1 MLDKLPETLDETYE
15 RVLRDINGANRDH
28 ALHLLQCLAVAIR
41 PLRVE
46 ELAEVLAV
54 DFDVLE
60 GGNPKLNLNWRW
72 EDQEQ
77 AVLSVCSSL
86 ISIVNDNG
94 SQFVQFSHFSVK
106 EFLTSKRL
114 AQTSNDLSRHYHIYL
129 EPAHTILAQSCL
141 ATLLRL
147 GDHAD
152 ENNAKSLPLAQY
164 AAEHWV
170 THAQFQAVS
179 SHIQKGMQSF
189 FDPDKP
195 HFAAWVQIH
204 DIDGDSFG
212 LSSYGFPPSLKD
224 AAPLYYAALCGFH
237 GLAKHLL
244 VKYPTHIDAMGGN
257 QGAALHAA
265 SLRNHPGVVQLL
277 LEDGG
282 GNVDVRDPEGWSPLH
297 TASQYG
303 HHDIGRL
310 LLEHGADVNAER
322 DDHATPLHLATIDG
336 HFEVVKTLLEHNAS
350 VNVRDSGGRAP
361 LHRASENG
369 YASVARLLLEH
380 GADVSVR
387 DKDGLTP
394 LHLACYRGKLKV
406 VGLLFEKGANVDVE
420 DNNHKTPIQMASG
433 GGRYGIEKLFSERSA
448 ESRV

>member
-15 RVLRDINGANRDH
+15 RVLRDINMANRDH
-28 ALHLLQCLAVAIR
+28 ALHLLQCLTVAVR

-86 ISIVNDNG
+86 ISIVNDDGN
-94 SQFVQFSHFSVK
+94 QFVQFSHFSVK

-114 AQTSNDLSRHYHIYL
+114 AQSANDLSRHYHIYL

-164 AAEHWV
+164 AAENWV
-170 THAQFQAVS
+170 THAQFLDVS
-179 SHIQKGMQSF
+179 SRIQDGMQCL

-195 HFAAWVQIH
+195 HFAAWVKVH

-212 LSSYGFPPSLKD
+212 LSSYGFPPSLGN
-224 AAPLYYAALCGFH
+224 AAPLYYAALCGFR
-237 GLAKHLL
+237 GLTKHLL
-244 VKYPTHIDAMGGN
+244 VKYPTHINDMGGN

-265 SLRNHPGVVQLL
+265 SLRNHPEVVQLL
-277 LEDGG
+277 LEEGR
-282 GNVDVRDPEGWSPLH
+282 GNVNVRDPEGWTPLH

-336 HFEVVKTLLEHNAS
+336 HFEVVKNLLEHNAS
-350 VNVRDSGGRAP
+350 VNVRDSGGRTP
-361 LHRASENG
+361 LHKASENG
-369 YASVARLLLEH
+369 YAGVARLLLEH
-380 GADVSVR
+380 GADLNVR
-387 DKDGLTP
+387 DEDGLTP

-406 VGLLFEKGANVDVE
+406 VGLLLEKGANVDAE
-420 DNNHKTPIQMASG
+420 DNNHKTPIEMASG
-433 GGRYGIEKLFSERSA
+433 GGRCGIEKLISERGAGSM
-448 ESRV
+448 V